1 MIRKL
6 PQSITLNTAGGASKA
21 LGSVR
26 IACPKFKGGSLEA
39 LVMPD
44 TPAVISVGE
53 RCMDRGFSFFWP
65 AGRRPYLL
73 LPNGHRV
80 DLTVEG
86 KIPYLTLS
94 GKEALGRWM
103 WAVAVGEAETPERW

>member
-1 MIRKL
+1 MRLIRKL
-6 PQSITLNTAGGASKA
+6 PQSILLNIAGGESQA

-26 IACPKFKGGSLEA
+26 IACPKFKGGSFNA
-39 LVMPD
+39 SVMPE
-44 TPAVISVGE
+44 TPCAISVGE

-65 AGRRPYLL
+65 AGQKPYLL
-73 LPNGHRV
+73 LPNGQRV

-94 GKEALGRWM
+94 RKEALGQWM
-103 WAVAVGEAETPERW
+103 CAVAVGGG